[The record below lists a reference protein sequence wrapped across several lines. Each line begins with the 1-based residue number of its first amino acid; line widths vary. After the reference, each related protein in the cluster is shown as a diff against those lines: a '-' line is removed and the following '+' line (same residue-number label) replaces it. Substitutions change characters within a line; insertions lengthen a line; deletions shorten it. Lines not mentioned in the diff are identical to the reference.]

1 MKNIALAASLGILLT
16 GITSA
21 SLASEF
27 KVIVKNDTA
36 DCQTKVVSNGHATF
50 IDAKGGQ
57 QQFSAQ
63 EGDQIAI
70 YPQFKFQGSCT
81 FAGIGNIS
89 TTYAVAQSKKSYFS
103 KVALMPSNPGVV
115 TKAFTVSGTNAGKTF
130 SLSSDAGGTNT
141 AENLPNSGATINI
154 DIKGGPADPGAS

>member
-1 MKNIALAASLGILLT
+1 MKNIALAASLGVLLT

-21 SLASEF
+21 SLASDF

-36 DCQTKVVSNGHATF
+36 DCQTKVVSNGSAAF
-50 IDAKGGQ
+50 VDPKGGQ

-81 FAGIGNIS
+81 FAGIGNVS
-89 TTYAVAQSKKSYFS
+89 TSYSVAQSKESYFS
-103 KVALMPSNPGVV
+103 KVSLMPSNPGVV
-115 TKAFTVSGTNAGKTF
+115 TKPFIVSGTNAGKSF
-130 SLSSDAGGTNT
+130 SLSSDTGGTNT

-154 DIKGGPADPGAS
+154 DITGGPGE